1 MKTMRRSFVRLL
13 SAGWTAGRPNFGWT
27 RFAFLVAAALWV
39 NAPALAQDSVDRG
52 REIFKEKGN
61 CQFCHAWHGN
71 GDSSFG
77 NAPPSLR
84 ATNLNKEQLM
94 EVVSCGRIGTNM
106 PSFDTLAYTD
116 DRCYGVRGTDIDKK
130 DRPPVPQNPLTR
142 DEIAGVADYVLAT
155 YAGKG
160 EPTYAECQVFWGRE
174 NTRCE
179 PYKK

>member
-1 MKTMRRSFVRLL
+1 MRRSYVRRLKV
-13 SAGWTAGRPNFGWT
+13 GWMAGRPDFGWI
-27 RFAFLVAAALWV
+27 RFAPVVAAALFV
-39 NAPALAQDSVDRG
+39 GPPALAQDSVGRG
-52 REIFKEKGN
+52 QEIFKEKGN

-84 ATNLNKEQLM
+84 TTNLNKEQLM
-94 EVVSCGRIGTNM
+94 EVVSCGRIGTTM

-142 DEIAGVADYVLAT
+142 DEIGAVADYVLAT
-155 YAGKG
+155 FVGKG
-160 EPTYAECQVFWGRE
+160 EPTYAECQVFWGGG
-174 NTRCE
+174 NSRCD